1 MGLHWCTE
9 FPWALVPMVHPIRYP
24 MELTIWERP
33 MGKSH
38 GKLDASRR
46 KHDAPMGNLVGNPM
60 GSPVGTKI
68 HLMSSLMGPVAPP
81 WKFYG
86 KLDASHGT
94 FHGTSYWKTEQCRP
108 YARGDLACTHDCCTR
123 FREGVSDG
131 EALGEVSRK
140 NISWLLGRDVRH
152 AGRACM
158 YASFMRDGHL
168 FCWLVFETIHPP
180 VQAITTYGDPL
191 VRESRRKVHTIPQ
204 LPT

>member
-94 FHGTSYWKTEQCRP
+94 FHGRMESPRCIPREVPLAWDFLR
-108 YARGDLACTHDCCTR
+108 DLQW
-123 FREGVSDG
+123 
-131 EALGEVSRK
+131 EVP
-140 NISWLLGRDVRH
+140 RDVT
-152 AGRACM
+152 
-158 YASFMRDGHL
+158 SFIERPTGSPT
-168 FCWLVFETIHPP
+168 TIHPIGSP
-180 VQAITTYGDPL
+180 VGSHGTSNRVPWYI
-191 VRESRRKVHTIPQ
+191 
-204 LPT
+204 